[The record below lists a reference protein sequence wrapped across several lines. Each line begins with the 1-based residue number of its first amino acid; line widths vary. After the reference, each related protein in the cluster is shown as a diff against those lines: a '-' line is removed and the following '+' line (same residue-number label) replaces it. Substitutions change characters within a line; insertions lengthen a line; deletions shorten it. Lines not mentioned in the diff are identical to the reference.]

1 MLRHFALRVTL
12 GGSGY
17 RFAGF
22 WAGLGHFGNVMGRF
36 GNGLGT
42 LESAGM
48 YLWRPERALGSL
60 RGVRVRSGKLWGRS
74 GDAQEAAWNAQND
87 VKYDVLAV

>member
-1 MLRHFALRVTL
+1 
-12 GGSGY
+12 
-17 RFAGF
+17 
-22 WAGLGHFGNVMGRF
+22 MGRF

-42 LESAGM
+42 LENAGM

-74 GDAQEAAWNAQND
+74 GDAQEAAWNAQNHVKYD
-87 VKYDVLAV
+87 VFAVWGTKTIVKYDVLSSGKRLGML